1 MSQVSGPRP
10 QRHGVRGPLRARSL
24 PRWWPLPVC
33 ALLGAA
39 AGGVYGA
46 VKTPEYSATSYVVVT
61 PAEKADPSVALGFAQ
76 AYGRVATEVAVIGD
90 AQVWAGVSAATLR
103 SSVQT
108 ATSPDAPMI
117 AITAGSSRAADAAGM
132 ANAVARALTVNGEHN
147 QKDTG
152 VRVVQFS
159 RAAKPLAPSSPS
171 ASLTALVGG
180 CAGGL
185 LGGLALLARPRR
197 RPDAEPDAG
206 QGSRSGSEPGFAA
219 AVPGPAGAASV
230 PQEVG

>member
-1 MSQVSGPRP
+1 MSQALGPRP
-10 QRHGVRGPLRARSL
+10 PHGTGGRPRARSL

-33 ALLGAA
+33 ALLGAM
-39 AGGVYGA
+39 AGGVYGL

-61 PAEKADPSVALGFAQ
+61 PTQKADPSVALGFAQ
-76 AYGRVATEVAVIGD
+76 AYGRVATEVALIGD

-103 SSVQT
+103 DSVQT

-117 AITAGSSRAADAAGM
+117 AITATSERATDAAGI
-132 ANAVARALTVNGEHN
+132 ANAVARALSVNGTHN
-147 QKDTG
+147 QAQTG

-185 LGGLALLARPRR
+185 LGGLALLTGPRR
-197 RPDAEPDAG
+197 RDDAG
-206 QGSRSGSEPGFAA
+206 PGLMAS
-219 AVPGPAGAASV
+219 VPGPAGAACV

>member
-1 MSQVSGPRP
+1 MSRVSGPR
-10 QRHGVRGPLRARSL
+10 QRQSTRGPLRARAL

-33 ALLGAA
+33 ALLGAS
-39 AGGVYGA
+39 AGGLYGV

-103 SSVQT
+103 GSVQT

-117 AITAGSSRAADAAGM
+117 AITATSPRAADAAGM
-132 ANAVARALTVNGEHN
+132 ANAVARALTLNGRHT
-147 QKDTG
+147 QADTG

-171 ASLTALVGG
+171 ASLTTLVGG

-197 RPDAEPDAG
+197 RHEP
-206 QGSRSGSEPGFAA
+206 EPGITA
-219 AVPGPAGAASV
+219 AVPGPAGASPV
-230 PQEVG
+230 PQEVAP

>member
-1 MSQVSGPRP
+1 MSRFSVPRRRQGIRRP
-10 QRHGVRGPLRARSL
+10 L

-39 AGGVYGA
+39 AGGAYGE
-46 VKTPEYSATSYVVVT
+46 VRTPEYSATSYVVVT
-61 PAEKADPSVALGFAQ
+61 PTVKSDPSVALGFAQ

-90 AQVWAGVSAATLR
+90 AQVWAGVSAGTLR
-103 SSVQT
+103 RSVQT

-117 AITAGSSRAADAAGM
+117 AITATSARAGDAAGI
-132 ANAVARALTVNGEHN
+132 ANAVARALILNGTHT
-147 QKDTG
+147 QADTG

-159 RAAKPLAPSSPS
+159 RAAKPLAPASPS
-171 ASLTALVGG
+171 AALTSLVGG

-185 LGGLALLARPRR
+185 IGGLALLARPRR
-197 RPDAEPDAG
+197 RTDADAG
-206 QGSRSGSEPGFAA
+206 AGV
-219 AVPGPAGAASV
+219 AVPAPASAVPA

>member
-1 MSQVSGPRP
+1 MSRFSGLR
-10 QRHGVRGPLRARSL
+10 QRQNTRGPLRSRPL

-33 ALLGAA
+33 ALLGAT
-39 AGGVYGA
+39 AGGVYGV

-90 AQVWAGVSAATLR
+90 AQVWAGVSARTLR
-103 SSVQT
+103 GSVQT

-117 AITAGSSRAADAAGM
+117 AITATSARAGDAAGM
-132 ANAVARALTVNGEHN
+132 ANAVARALTLNGTHT
-147 QKDTG
+147 QADTG
-152 VRVVQFS
+152 VKVVQFS
-159 RAAKPLAPSSPS
+159 RAAKPLAPSSSP
-171 ASLTALVGG
+171 ASLTTLVGG

-185 LGGLALLARPRR
+185 LGGLTLLARPRR
-197 RPDAEPDAG
+197 RA
-206 QGSRSGSEPGFAA
+206 GSEPELTA
-219 AVPGPAGAASV
+219 AVPAPAGAASV

>member
-1 MSQVSGPRP
+1 MSRVSGPR
-10 QRHGVRGPLRARSL
+10 QQHGTRGPLRARSL

-39 AGGVYGA
+39 AGGAYG
-46 VKTPEYSATSYVVVT
+46 VVQTPEYSATSYVVVT

-103 SSVQT
+103 AGVQT

-117 AITAGSSRAADAAGM
+117 AITASSSRAADAAAM
-132 ANAVARALTVNGEHN
+132 ANAVARALTVNGAHS

-159 RAAKPLAPSSPS
+159 RAAKPLTPSSPS
-171 ASLTALVGG
+171 AALTALVGG

-185 LGGLALLARPRR
+185 LGGLALLTRPRR
-197 RPDAEPDAG
+197 RAG
-206 QGSRSGSEPGFAA
+206 TENEFVA

>member
-1 MSQVSGPRP
+1 MSPISGSR
-10 QRHGVRGPLRARSL
+10 QRQRSRGPLRTRWL

-33 ALLGAA
+33 ALLGAT
-39 AGGVYGA
+39 AGGIYGA

-90 AQVWAGVSAATLR
+90 AQVWAGVSADTLR
-103 SSVQT
+103 RSVQT

-117 AITAGSSRAADAAGM
+117 AITATSERAADAAGM
-132 ANAVARALTVNGEHN
+132 ANAVARALTLDGAHS

-159 RAAKPLAPSSPS
+159 RAAKPVAPSSPT

-185 LGGLALLARPRR
+185 LGGLSLLARPRR
-197 RPDAEPDAG
+197 HE
-206 QGSRSGSEPGFAA
+206 EPGTGPERVA
-219 AVPGPAGAASV
+219 AVPGPAGSACV

>member
-1 MSQVSGPRP
+1 MSQTSGSRQH
-10 QRHGVRGPLRARSL
+10 QRVRGPLRTRSL

-33 ALLGAA
+33 ALLGAT

-76 AYGRVATEVAVIGD
+76 AYGRVATEVAIIGD

-103 SSVQT
+103 AGVQT

-117 AITAGSSRAADAAGM
+117 AITATSSRAADAAGM
-132 ANAVARALTVNGEHN
+132 ANAVAQALTVNGAHS

-159 RAAKPLAPSSPS
+159 RAAKPLAPSSPT

-197 RPDAEPDAG
+197 RE
-206 QGSRSGSEPGFAA
+206 EPGAGPERVA
-219 AVPGPAGAASV
+219 SVPGPAGSACV